1 MDAAVQAWTNF
12 FVAMAGATA
21 ALSGLL
27 IVAMS
32 VNIRQL
38 LDSPSLPARA
48 GAAISALAGALVA
61 SCLALVPAQ
70 PRWAFGIEV
79 LAIAALLWLIWR
91 TVPAEVRADPQPNRP
106 PVTRYGV
113 PAVAPALFTLSG
125 VLQILGLDAGF
136 AALAAACLVAIV
148 AGLLFAW
155 IALVEVL
162 R

>member
-1 MDAAVQAWTNF
+1 MDTVADAWTNF

-38 LDSPSLPARA
+38 LASPSLPARA
-48 GAAISALAGALVA
+48 GAAISAVAGALVA
-61 SCLALVPAQ
+61 SCLMLVPAQ

-79 LAIAALLWLIWR
+79 LAIAAVLWLIWR
-91 TVPAEVRADPQPNRP
+91 AVPAEVRADPQPNRP
-106 PVTRYGV
+106 AATRYGV
-113 PAVAPALFTLSG
+113 PAVAPALFTVSG
-125 VLQILGLDAGF
+125 VLLIVRLDAGYG
-136 AALAAACLVAIV
+136 
-148 AGLLFAW
+148 GLSHRYCGRPAVRLDRA
-155 IALVEVL
+155 

>member
-1 MDAAVQAWTNF
+1 MDTVADAWTNF

-38 LDSPSLPARA
+38 LASPSLPARA
-48 GAAISALAGALVA
+48 GAAISAVAGALVA
-61 SCLALVPAQ
+61 SCLMLVPAQ

-79 LAIAALLWLIWR
+79 LASAAVLWLIWR
-91 TVPAEVRADPQPNRP
+91 AVPAEVRADPQPNRP
-106 PVTRYGV
+106 AATRYGV
-113 PAVAPALFTLSG
+113 PAVAPALFTVSG
-125 VLQILGLDAGF
+125 VLLIVSLDAGYGV
-136 AALAAACLVAIV
+136 LAAACLIAIA